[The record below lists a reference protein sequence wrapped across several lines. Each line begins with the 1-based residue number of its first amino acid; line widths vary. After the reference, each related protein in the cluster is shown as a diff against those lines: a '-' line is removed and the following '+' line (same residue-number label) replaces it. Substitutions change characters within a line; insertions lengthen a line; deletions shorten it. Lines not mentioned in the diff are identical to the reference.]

1 MLLTIIFGIVT
12 CVCMGFVYYCS
23 KQYVQTQGRNHM
35 FLYAVGLW
43 GLLAVSVCTLIP
55 PVKDSIQYLLDLL
68 YLYMQ
73 VIFLLTLTVGSVVL
87 TAKMLQR
94 WLHSGS
100 TALPVLTT
108 LVGTC
113 VTTLLTVGLFAA
125 WRSIP

>member
-1 MLLTIIFGIVT
+1 
-12 CVCMGFVYYCS
+12 
-23 KQYVQTQGRNHM
+23 M
-35 FLYAVGLW
+35 FLYAVCLW
-43 GLLAVSVCTLIP
+43 GLLAVSVCSLIP
-55 PVKDSIQYLLDLL
+55 PVKDSIQHLLDLL

-100 TALPVLTT
+100 AALPVLTT